1 MYKYLKLLNSLLFIL
16 LISNLISAK
25 DKNEEL
31 DKIYSFL
38 DSLVVKN
45 IINKKN
51 TELSLQYKYMK
62 GIEGITI
69 YKKERVFL
77 NYDGLS
83 SGGIWSKPGAKNFG
97 GERVGTF
104 YFNNG
109 PVAAY
114 VVGHKELPGNR
125 NYFYILIDSEE
136 KEEGWVGRPY
146 VMIDKEGKRF
156 LMPNP
161 MTGETI
167 REITEVKFDIT
178 AIRKLMVEEPIYYQN
193 YAPRYNEI
201 PWNECLCSLA
211 RDFQEEG
218 YRLYL
223 DALEDGRRQVDI
235 IVNNYLILNTPY

>member
-1 MYKYLKLLNSLLFIL
+1 MRNFLKLRNTFLAIL
-16 LISNLISAK
+16 LISNVISAK

-31 DKIYSFL
+31 DKIYSFF

-45 IINKKN
+45 IIEQKN

-97 GERVGTF
+97 GKRVGTF

-114 VVGHKELPGNR
+114 VVGHKKLPGNR
-125 NYFYILIDSEE
+125 NYFYILIDNEE
-136 KEEGWVGRPY
+136 EDEGWVGRPY

-156 LMPNP
+156 FMPNP
-161 MTGETI
+161 ITGEII

-193 YAPRYNEI
+193 YAPRYDEI
-201 PWNECLCSLA
+201 PWDRCLCTLT

-223 DALEDGRRQVDI
+223 DALEDGRRQVDA
-235 IVNNYLILNTPY
+235 IVNNYLIFNTPN